1 MGKRK
6 PAGTTGL
13 GEESPRGNERGRAR
27 RGEAPRG
34 KKMEK
39 LFANG
44 GEGARTFEK
53 QCGRGQLQ
61 MVGKSERQG
70 LEGRGAHEKKAL
82 KRERKLRQ
90 R

>member
-1 MGKRK
+1 
-6 PAGTTGL
+6 
-13 GEESPRGNERGRAR
+13 
-27 RGEAPRG
+27 
-34 KKMEK
+34 MEK

>member
-1 MGKRK
+1 MTCDTQVEEAEGKAPRRMGKRK

-13 GEESPRGNERGRAR
+13 GEESPRGKERGRAR

-44 GEGARTFEK
+44 GEK
-53 QCGRGQLQ
+53 DS
-61 MVGKSERQG
+61 KI
-70 LEGRGAHEKKAL
+70 
-82 KRERKLRQ
+82 
-90 R
+90 